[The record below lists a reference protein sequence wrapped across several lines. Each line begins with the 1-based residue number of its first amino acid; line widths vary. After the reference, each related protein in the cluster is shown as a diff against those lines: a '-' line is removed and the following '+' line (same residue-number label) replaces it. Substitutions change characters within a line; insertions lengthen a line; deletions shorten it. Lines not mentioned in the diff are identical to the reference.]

1 MDKEHSLVSGQLDK
15 CELQYTPVEDI
26 SGTVSALRDSFASG
40 TMRDVGF
47 RKQQLRALLKGLRE
61 DKKNLLDAL
70 YHDLHKSYSEG
81 LYAEFDSVE
90 YEIGQYLDNLD
101 KWVKPS
107 RNALA
112 MDQPA
117 FLLSKSEVR
126 KEPLGVVVIL
136 GAWNYPLRLIML
148 PAIGAIA
155 AGNTV
160 VLKPSEV
167 APHTALALQN
177 LLSRCMDPNVIRVVQ
192 GGVKETTLLLKEKF
206 DHYFYTGSGS
216 VGKIVARAAAEHL
229 SGITL
234 ELGGKSPAIV
244 HADVKDLAPT
254 AFRIMWS
261 KLANSGQT
269 CVATDY
275 ILIHRSIKDKLIPL
289 LVEAVAGMYGK
300 SPKESPD
307 YGRIINARHWNRLID
322 ALNATEGTKIAVTDD
337 LPDEGDLYFP
347 PTIVDGVRPSDSL
360 MKDELF
366 GPILPIITYDTLE
379 EALNLVNSRDQPLAL
394 YVFAKVDTAEA
405 VVARTR
411 SGSATINDTMFSLA
425 SQSNPFGGVGPSGVG
440 RYHGKHTLD
449 TFSHH
454 RHVMKRPLWFP
465 SPGVDSIRGPPFTGS
480 ENSWKTNL
488 SHQMVYP
495 TLWSLRDSVL
505 GKLVTL
511 IPFWRMLVTIPGFL
525 VALIKSKPVIRRR
538 KD

>member
-1 MDKEHSLVSGQLDK
+1 MEKEHTLVSGQLDK
-15 CELQYTPVEDI
+15 SELQYTSVEAI
-26 SGTVSALRDSFASG
+26 GGIVSTLRESFASG
-40 TMRDVGF
+40 TMRDISF

-61 DKKNLLDAL
+61 DKKALLDAL
-70 YHDLHKSYSEG
+70 YHDLHKSHAES

-101 KWVKPS
+101 KWLKPS
-107 RNALA
+107 RNPLALV
-112 MDQPA
+112 QPA
-117 FLLSKSEVR
+117 LLLSKSEVR
-126 KEPLGVVVIL
+126 KEPLGVVVII
-136 GAWNYPLRLIML
+136 GAWNYPLRLVLL
-148 PAIGAIA
+148 PTIGAIA

-160 VLKPSEV
+160 VLKPSEL
-167 APHTALALQN
+167 APHTAQALQN
-177 LLSRCMDPNVIRVVQ
+177 MVTRNMDSSVIRVVQ
-192 GGVKETTLLLKEKF
+192 GGIEESTALLKERF

-216 VGKIVARAAAEHL
+216 VGRIIARAAADHL
-229 SGITL
+229 AGVTL

-244 HADVKDLAPT
+244 HADVADLVPT

-275 ILIHRSIKDKLIPL
+275 LLIHRSIKDKLVPL

-307 YGRIINARHWNRLID
+307 YGRIINARHWNRLMG
-322 ALNATEGTKIAVTDD
+322 ALSATEGTQIAVTDD

-347 PTIVDGVRPSDSL
+347 PTIVDGVRPGDSL

-379 EALNLVNSRDQPLAL
+379 EAISLVNSRDQPLAL
-394 YVFAKVDTAEA
+394 YVFAKSDSAEA
-405 VVARTR
+405 VVSRTR
-411 SGSATINDTMFSLA
+411 SGSATVNDTMFILA

-440 RYHGKHTLD
+440 SYQGRHTLD

-454 RHVMKRPLWFP
+454 RHVMKRPIWFP
-465 SPGVDSIRGPPFTGS
+465 TPGVDSIRGPPFTGK
-480 ENSWKTNL
+480 ENGWKVNL
-488 SHQMVYP
+488 SRQMVYP
-495 TLWSLRDSVL
+495 SLWSLRDSTL

-511 IPFWRMLVTIPGFL
+511 IPFWRTLATIPGFVRAL
-525 VALIKSKPVIRRR
+525 VQSKPIIHRR

>member
-1 MDKEHSLVSGQLDK
+1 MDKEHTLVSGELDK
-15 CELQYTPVEDI
+15 SELRYTPVEAI
-26 SGTVSALRDSFASG
+26 SGTVSALRESFARG
-40 TMRDVGF
+40 TMRDISF

-61 DKKNLLDAL
+61 DKKALLDAL
-70 YHDLHKSYSEG
+70 YHDLHKSHAES
-81 LYAEFDSVE
+81 LYAEYDSVE

-107 RNALA
+107 HNPLA
-112 MDQPA
+112 SVQPA
-117 FLLSKSEVR
+117 LLLSKSEVR
-126 KEPLGVVVIL
+126 KEPLGVVVII
-136 GAWNYPLRLIML
+136 GAWNYPLRLVML
-148 PAIGAIA
+148 PTIGAIA

-160 VLKPSEV
+160 VLKPSEL
-167 APHTALALQN
+167 APHTAQALQN
-177 LLSRCMDPNVIRVVQ
+177 MITRCMDSSVIRVVQ
-192 GGVKETTLLLKEKF
+192 GGVKESTELLKEKF

-216 VGKIVARAAAEHL
+216 VGRIVARAAADNL
-229 SGITL
+229 AGVTL

-244 HADVKDLAPT
+244 HADVSDLVPT

-275 ILIHRSIKDKLIPL
+275 LLIHRSIKDKLVPL

-307 YGRIINARHWNRLID
+307 YGRIINARHWNRLMD
-322 ALNATEGTKIAVTDD
+322 ALNATEGTQIAVTDD

-347 PTIVDGVRPSDSL
+347 PTIVDGVRPGDSL

-379 EALNLVNSRDQPLAL
+379 EAISLVNSRDQPLAL
-394 YVFAKVDTAEA
+394 YVFAKSDSAEA
-405 VVARTR
+405 VVTRTR
-411 SGSATINDTMFSLA
+411 SGSATVNDTMFILA
-425 SQSNPFGGVGPSGVG
+425 SMSNPFGGVGPSGVG
-440 RYHGKHTLD
+440 RYQGKHTLD

-454 RHVMKRPLWFP
+454 RHVMKRPIWFP
-465 SPGVDSIRGPPFTGS
+465 TPGVDTIRGPPFAGK
-480 ENSWKTNL
+480 ENSWKLDL
-488 SHQMVYP
+488 SRQMVYP
-495 TLWSLRDSVL
+495 SLWSLRDSVL

-511 IPFWRMLVTIPGFL
+511 IPFWRSLVIIPGFVRAL
-525 VALIKSKPVIRRR
+525 VQSKPVVRRR

>member
-1 MDKEHSLVSGQLDK
+1 MEKEHTLVSGQLDK
-15 CELQYTPVEDI
+15 SELQYTSVEAI
-26 SGTVSALRDSFASG
+26 GGIVSTLRESFASG
-40 TMRDVGF
+40 TMRDISF

-61 DKKNLLDAL
+61 DKKALLDAL
-70 YHDLHKSYSEG
+70 YHDLHKSHAES

-101 KWVKPS
+101 KWLKPS
-107 RNALA
+107 RNPLA
-112 MDQPA
+112 SVQPA
-117 FLLSKSEVR
+117 LLLSKSEVR
-126 KEPLGVVVIL
+126 KEPLGVVVII
-136 GAWNYPLRLIML
+136 GAWNYPLRLVLL
-148 PAIGAIA
+148 PTIGAIA

-160 VLKPSEV
+160 VLKPSEL
-167 APHTALALQN
+167 APHTAQALQN
-177 LLSRCMDPNVIRVVQ
+177 MVTRNMDSSVIRVVQ
-192 GGVKETTLLLKEKF
+192 GGIEESTALLKERF

-216 VGKIVARAAAEHL
+216 VGRIIARAAADHL
-229 SGITL
+229 AGVTL

-244 HADVKDLAPT
+244 HADVADLVPT

-275 ILIHRSIKDKLIPL
+275 LLIHRSIKDKLVPL

-307 YGRIINARHWNRLID
+307 YGRIINARHWNRLMG
-322 ALNATEGTKIAVTDD
+322 ALSATEGTQIAVTDD

-347 PTIVDGVRPSDSL
+347 PTIVDGVRPGDSL

-379 EALNLVNSRDQPLAL
+379 EAISLVNSRDQPLAL
-394 YVFAKVDTAEA
+394 YVFAKSDSAEA
-405 VVARTR
+405 VVSRTR
-411 SGSATINDTMFSLA
+411 SGSATVNDTMFILA

-440 RYHGKHTLD
+440 SYQGRHTLD

-454 RHVMKRPLWFP
+454 RHVMKRPIWFP
-465 SPGVDSIRGPPFTGS
+465 TPGVDSIRGPPFTGK
-480 ENSWKTNL
+480 ENGWKVNL
-488 SHQMVYP
+488 SRQMVYP
-495 TLWSLRDSVL
+495 SLWSLRDSTL

-511 IPFWRMLVTIPGFL
+511 IPFWRTLATIPGFVRAL
-525 VALIKSKPVIRRR
+525 VQSKPIIHRR